1 LTKISQVNR
10 RSFPGLNLFPVTGVF
25 EKVMS
30 EHTGKT
36 RARLRRIL
44 SAGIIAVAA
53 VVLAVGGLLT
63 YSVQAI
69 DRVQVESETKLVE
82 RKVARALGRIRE
94 HMISAT
100 VWNEAYTRT
109 LARDLEWMQFNYGDY
124 FADYMEHDASVAYAP
139 DGTPIQA
146 SRDSEPVT
154 VESERAFITAVAPLV
169 GKVKEEA
176 KLNRAAQST
185 RLLGLEA
192 IVTREATID
201 VGGVPYFVS
210 VSTVVAE
217 DPEFATSSPD
227 PIVASGMAVSNFVP
241 TVAEDLGLISP
252 ELLVDAP
259 AEGPFVSLTDPG
271 GKVLGH
277 ISWRPA
283 APGASRLMGA
293 IPVLLALLGLMVIA
307 LSVGVRRVYGLIN
320 QLAVNEQALDLSLSQ
335 AEASNAAK
343 SQFLANMSH
352 ELRTPL
358 NGIIALTEL
367 LERRQSDPTSSHM
380 ARTIVA
386 SGRTLEHVVNDILDV
401 AKIEAGQLKFELAP
415 FSLGEFLGD
424 TVDLHRATAEAKGIR
439 LELLIPPAAEG
450 VYEGDRTRIGQVV
463 SNLVSNAVKF
473 TQSGSVRVTVRRR
486 NRGVCIYVADT
497 GIGFDRSTADRLFQ
511 RFEQADISTNRKYG
525 GTGLG
530 LSICRSL
537 TEMMGG
543 CIGVRSR
550 SGAGSVFAVQLPL
563 QRLGETTP
571 DYACSGDD
579 GQVSATA
586 DASDAPLRILFADD
600 HPVNRQV
607 VALILEPLGIALTE
621 VEDGAMAVEAYTN
634 GTFDLVLMDVQ
645 MPVMDGLAATR
656 AIREIEKSSGRAR
669 TPIVSI
675 TANAMPEDVRRSLD
689 AGSDTHL
696 AKPIRPDKLID
707 AVNRALANEPAS
719 SLKAVA

>member
-1 LTKISQVNR
+1 
-10 RSFPGLNLFPVTGVF
+10 
-25 EKVMS
+25 MS
-30 EHTGKT
+30 EHAGKT
-36 RARLRRIL
+36 RARLQRIL

-53 VVLAVGGLLT
+53 VVLVVGGLVT

-69 DRVQVESETKLVE
+69 DRVQVESETRLVE
-82 RKVARALGRIRE
+82 RKVARALGRLRE
-94 HMISAT
+94 NMIAAT
-100 VWNEAYTRT
+100 VWNEAYTQT
-109 LARDLEWMQFNYGDY
+109 LARDQEWMQINYGDF
-124 FADYMEHDASVAYAP
+124 FADYTKHDASVVYAP

-154 VESERAFITAVAPLV
+154 TESERPFISAVAPLV
-169 GKVKEEA
+169 RRVKEEA
-176 KLNRAAQST
+176 QLKRAAQT
-185 RLLGLEA
+185 TLLVGLDA
-192 IVTREATID
+192 VVTREGTVD

-210 VSTVVAE
+210 VSTVVPE
-217 DPEFATSSPD
+217 DSETATSGPD
-227 PIVASGMAVSNFVP
+227 PIVASGMAVSKFVP
-241 TVAEDLGLISP
+241 SLTEDLGLVAPI
-252 ELLVDAP
+252 LLVDAP
-259 AEGPFVSLTDPG
+259 SVGPSVRLTDAAG
-271 GKVLGH
+271 HVLGR

-283 APGASRLMGA
+283 TPGASRLMGA
-293 IPVLLALLGLMVIA
+293 IPVLLVLLGLMVIA
-307 LSVGVRRVYGLIN
+307 LSVGVRRVYRLVN
-320 QLAVNEQALDLSLSQ
+320 QLAENEQALDLSLAQ

-367 LERRQSDPTSSHM
+367 LERRQSDPTSSNM

-401 AKIEAGQLKFELAP
+401 AKIEAGQLKFEIAP
-415 FSLGEFLGD
+415 FNLVDVLSA

-439 LELLIPPAAEG
+439 LELLIPPPAAG

-463 SNLVSNAVKF
+463 SNLVSNAIKF
-473 TQSGSVRVTVRRR
+473 THSGSVRVTVRRR
-486 NRGVCIYVADT
+486 NGGLRIYVADT

-511 RFEQADISTNRKYG
+511 RFEQADVSTNRKYG

-537 TEMMGG
+537 AEMMGG
-543 CIGVRSR
+543 RIGVRSR
-550 SGAGSVFAVQLPL
+550 SGAGSVFAVLLPL

-571 DYACSGDD
+571 DHACAGDE
-579 GQVSATA
+579 GQVSAA
-586 DASDAPLRILFADD
+586 ANASDAPLRILFADD

-607 VALILEPLGIALTE
+607 VALILEPLGIDLTQ
-621 VEDGAMAVEAYTN
+621 VEDGALAVEAYTN

-656 AIREIEKSSGRAR
+656 AIREIERTTGRAR
-669 TPIVSI
+669 TPIISL
-675 TANAMPEDVRRSLD
+675 TANAMPEDIRRSLD

-696 AKPIRPDKLID
+696 AKPIRPDTLID
-707 AVNRALANEPAS
+707 AVNRALAAEPVRFM
-719 SLKAVA
+719 KAVA

>member
-1 LTKISQVNR
+1 
-10 RSFPGLNLFPVTGVF
+10 
-25 EKVMS
+25 MS
-30 EHTGKT
+30 EHAGKT

-44 SAGIIAVAA
+44 SAGVIAAAA
-53 VVLAVGGLLT
+53 VVLTVGGLVT
-63 YSVQAI
+63 YAVQAI
-69 DRVQVESETKLVE
+69 DRVQVDSETKLVE
-82 RKVARALGRIRE
+82 RKIARALGRIRE
-94 HMISAT
+94 NMISAT

-109 LARDLEWMQFNYGDY
+109 LARDQEWMQFNYGDY

-154 VESERAFITAVAPLV
+154 IDSERAFIGAVAPLV
-169 GKVKEEA
+169 RRVREEA
-176 KLNRAAQST
+176 KLRRVAQST
-185 RLLGLEA
+185 PLLGLDA
-192 IVTREATID
+192 VVTREATVD

-217 DPEFATSSPD
+217 DIEFATNSPD
-227 PIVASGMAVSNFVP
+227 PVVASGMAVSKFVP
-241 TVAEDLGLISP
+241 RLAEDLGLVAP
-252 ELLVDAP
+252 EFRVDAP
-259 AEGPFVSLTDPG
+259 RVGPSVRLTDAD
-271 GKVLGH
+271 GKALGH

-283 APGASRLMGA
+283 TPGASRLIGA
-293 IPVLLALLGLMVIA
+293 IPVLLALLGLMVAA
-307 LSVGVRRVYGLIN
+307 LWVGAGRVYKLVS
-320 QLAVNEQALDLSLSQ
+320 QLAQNEEALDLSLAQ

-358 NGIIALTEL
+358 NGIIALTEM
-367 LERRQSDPTSSHM
+367 LERRQSDPTASHM

-401 AKIEAGQLKFELAP
+401 ARIEAGQLRFETAP
-415 FSLGEFLGD
+415 FSLVEVLGD

-439 LELLIPPAAEG
+439 LDLVIPPATEG
-450 VYEGDRTRIGQVV
+450 VYNGDRTRIGQVV

-473 TQSGSVRVTVRRR
+473 THSGSVRVTVRCR
-486 NRGVCIYVADT
+486 NGGLRIYVADT

-511 RFEQADISTNRKYG
+511 RFEQADVSTNRRYG

-537 TEMMGG
+537 AEMMGG
-543 CIGVRSR
+543 RIGVRSR

-563 QRLGETTP
+563 QRLGETTT
-571 DYACSGDD
+571 DHACAGDD
-579 GQVSATA
+579 GQVSAA
-586 DASDAPLRILFADD
+586 AKASEAPLRILFADD

-607 VALILEPLGIALTE
+607 VALILEPLGIDLTQ
-621 VEDGAMAVEAYTN
+621 VEDGALAVEAYTN

-656 AIREIEKSSGRAR
+656 AIREIERATGRAR
-669 TPIVSI
+669 TPIISL
-675 TANAMPEDVRRSLD
+675 TANAMPEDIRRSLD

-696 AKPIRPDKLID
+696 AKPVRPDKLID
-707 AVNRALANEPAS
+707 AVNRALTPEPAS

>member
-1 LTKISQVNR
+1 
-10 RSFPGLNLFPVTGVF
+10 
-25 EKVMS
+25 MS

-36 RARLRRIL
+36 RARLQRIL
-44 SAGIIAVAA
+44 SAGIIAAAA

-82 RKVARALGRIRE
+82 RKIARALGRLRE
-94 HMISAT
+94 NMISAT

-109 LARDLEWMQFNYGDY
+109 LARDQEWMQINYGDY
-124 FADYMEHDASVAYAP
+124 FADYTAHDASVAYAP
-139 DGTPIQA
+139 DGTPIYA

-154 VESERAFITAVAPLV
+154 IESERAFISALAPLV
-169 GKVKEEA
+169 SRVKEEA
-176 KLNRAAQST
+176 RLKRAAQT
-185 RLLGLEA
+185 TLLLSLDA
-192 IVTREATID
+192 VVTREATIN
-201 VGGVPYFVS
+201 VAGVPYFVS
-210 VSTVVAE
+210 VSTVVPE
-217 DPEFATSSPD
+217 DTDTATSGPD
-227 PIVASGMAVSNFVP
+227 PIVASGMAVSSFVP
-241 TVAEDLGLISP
+241 SLTEDLGLVAP
-252 ELLVDAP
+252 QLRVDAP
-259 AEGPFVSLTDPG
+259 RAGPSVSLSDAD
-271 GKVLGH
+271 GKALGH

-283 APGASRLMGA
+283 TPGASRLLGA
-293 IPVLLALLGLMVIA
+293 VPVLLALLGLMLFA
-307 LSVGVRRVYGLIN
+307 LSVGVRRVYRLIN
-320 QLAVNEQALDLSLSQ
+320 QLAENEQALDLSLAQ

-386 SGRTLEHVVNDILDV
+386 SGRTLELVVNDILDV
-401 AKIEAGQLKFELAP
+401 AKIEAGQLKFEVAP
-415 FSLGEFLGD
+415 FNLLEVLSD

-439 LELLIPPAAEG
+439 LELLIPPAAAG
-450 VYEGDRTRIGQVV
+450 VYEGDRTRIGQLV

-486 NRGVCIYVADT
+486 NRGLSLFVADT
-497 GIGFDRSTADRLFQ
+497 GIGFDRAAADRLFQ
-511 RFEQADISTNRKYG
+511 RFEQADVSTNRKYG

-537 TEMMGG
+537 AELMGG
-543 CIGVRSR
+543 RIGGRSR
-550 SGAGSVFAVQLPL
+550 PGAGSVFAVQLPL
-563 QRLGETTP
+563 QRLSEAAP
-571 DYACSGDD
+571 
-579 GQVSATA
+579 GQASAEDVAPSAAAA
-586 DASDAPLRILFADD
+586 DASGPALRVLFADD

-607 VALILEPLGIALTE
+607 VALILEPLGVVLTE
-621 VEDGAMAVEAYTN
+621 VENGALAVEAYTN
-634 GTFDLVLMDVQ
+634 GAFDLVLMDVQ

-656 AIREIEKSSGRAR
+656 AIREIEISTGRAR
-669 TPIVSI
+669 TPIVAL

-689 AGSDTHL
+689 AGSDAHL

-707 AVNRALANEPAS
+707 AVNRALATEPAGS
-719 SLKAVA
+719 FQAVA